1 MSYQSSGVR
10 IPRFST
16 KKSAEALVGTLS
28 RPSKMPC
35 HGYSLPAWACQVGS
49 KLSSK
54 PNTPCSNCYAKKRRY
69 TFPNVQNAMSK
80 RLSSIDHPNW
90 VDAMIFLIQR
100 TGDTYFRWHD
110 SGDIQSLQHLNKIVT
125 IAEELPHVQFWLP
138 TQEYGYVTQ
147 YIKQSGKFPRNLTV
161 RVSSPVVDSISSVS
175 RFPTSAVVRSAS
187 SSSGHVCPAPS
198 QNNQCGSCRACWDAG
213 VANVCYI
220 EH

>member
-49 KLSSK
+49 KLSST
-54 PNTPCSNCYAKKRRY
+54 PDTPCFNCYAKKRRY
-69 TFPNVQNAMSK
+69 MFPNVQNAMAK
-80 RLSSIDHPNW
+80 RLSSIDDPNW
-90 VDAMIFLIQR
+90 VDAMIFLINK

-110 SGDIQSLQHLNKIVT
+110 SGDIQSLQHLAKIVT
-125 IAEELPHVQFWLP
+125 IAEQLQHVRFWLP
-138 TQEYGYVTQ
+138 TQEYKYVKTFIQ
-147 YIKQSGKFPRNLTV
+147 ERGAFPSNLTV
-161 RVSSPVVDSISSVS
+161 RVSSPRVDRTLQVAG
-175 RFPTSAVVRSAS
+175 FATSTVVRSTS
-187 SSSGHVCPAPS
+187 LSSGHVCPAPT
-198 QNNQCGSCRACWDAG
+198 QGNQCGSCRACWNG
-213 VANVCYI
+213 SVTNVNYI